1 MVGIRS
7 FNMMVLALLIAAC
20 NNRPHPQ
27 DIKTLE
33 LECRFDS
40 VSRGLFVPIKIDT
53 VSYWF
58 MFDTGSGGSVI
69 TDPDL
74 DKIGLKVNRRDSAL
88 AAWKGYGKKHFSY
101 YTEPV
106 SRLIFDMPLKE
117 NVKFLADTTV
127 GLSFIGCD
135 VINQFYWWFD
145 FEKFKVKISNT
156 SFIIDDLKDW
166 IQIPFKIVKYKGMKV
181 DLKIGSNWIKN
192 FTFDTGYAK
201 KEGIDSADG
210 IINAYFRSSR
220 EAGKFHSK
228 LDGKLGET
236 TLICD
241 GGFTTSESRGGE
253 CPIFD
258 SIKINGYVFKNCI
271 IGTFKDES
279 IFDESRKTITLAFVR
294 YFQQMY
300 IDTGKQIIYL
310 KP

>member
-1 MVGIRS
+1 MMALVLLMVCCNRS
-7 FNMMVLALLIAAC
+7 
-20 NNRPHPQ
+20 HPQ
-27 DIKTLE
+27 DARMLE
-33 LECRFDS
+33 LEFRFDS
-40 VSRGLFVPIKIDT
+40 VNRSILVPIKIDS
-53 VSYWF
+53 VNYWF

-74 DKIGLKVNRRDSAL
+74 NKIGLKVNRRDSAL
-88 AAWKGYGKKHFSY
+88 AVWKGYAKKHFSY
-101 YTEPV
+101 YTESV
-106 SRLIFDMPLKE
+106 SSLIFDTPLKE
-117 NVKFLADTTV
+117 NVKFLVDTTV

-156 SFIIDDLKDW
+156 NFIIDGLKDW

-201 KEGIDSADG
+201 SEGIDSADV

-228 LDGKLGET
+228 LDGKLGEIT
-236 TLICD
+236 SIID

-253 CPIFD
+253 WSIFD

-271 IGTFKDES
+271 VGTFKDES

-294 YFQQMY
+294 YFRQMY
-300 IDTGKQIIYL
+300 IDAGKQIIYL